1 MKVRWSRLVIEDLL
15 ALRARITEDNPA
27 AAQKIARII
36 TSSVQKLLCENAEI
50 GRPGR
55 VPGTRELV
63 IARTPYIVPYCV
75 RRGVIHVLRV
85 YHGKR
90 RRPDKL

>member
-1 MKVRWSRLVIEDLL
+1 MKLRWSRLAVEDLL
-15 ALRARITEDNPA
+15 ALRSRIAEDNPA

-36 TSSVQKLLCENAEI
+36 ISSIQRLLSENAEI

-63 IARTPYIVPYCV
+63 IARTPYIVPHRV

-90 RRPDKL
+90 RWPEKL